1 MQTVGFIGLGAMGAP
16 MAWNLH
22 KAGLDLA
29 VWNRSES
36 RTREFANA
44 GMQVADSPAALAAG
58 RDAIVIMVSDPAA
71 LDAVL
76 HGANGLLAGLQPDA
90 LVVNMSTVSHAATL
104 AARDAVTGKGA
115 RFVDAP
121 VSGTVKPAEDG
132 TLVVLA
138 GGADAD
144 LQAAKPLLNAM
155 GKKTVHC
162 GDVGQGTRMKLVI
175 NLMLGGMMELLA
187 EGLQLGRHGDLDPEL
202 VLDAIANGP
211 LGAPLYGMKGRMML
225 DGKFDKQFPIDL
237 LFKDMNL
244 VLEEAGIHRLP
255 VHAGAAVRE
264 RLSEAR
270 AAGLGDLDMAAL
282 YTLFATR

>member
-22 KAGLDLA
+22 KAGFDLA

-36 RTREFANA
+36 RTRDFADA

-71 LDAVL
+71 LEAVL
-76 HGANGLLAGLQPDA
+76 HGADGLLTGLQPDT

-104 AARDAVTGKGA
+104 AARAAVAEKGA
-115 RFVDAP
+115 HFVDAP
-121 VSGTVKPAEDG
+121 VSGTVKPAVDG

-138 GGADAD
+138 GAEDD
-144 LQAAKPLLNAM
+144 TLAAAQPLLDAM

-162 GDVGQGTRMKLVI
+162 GGVGQGTRMKLVI

-187 EGLQLGRHGDLDPEL
+187 EGLQLGKHGGLDPEL

-225 DGKFDKQFPIDL
+225 DGKFDKQFPVDL

-244 VLEEAGIHRLP
+244 VLEEAGLQRLP
-255 VHAGAAVRE
+255 VHAAAAVRE
-264 RLSEAR
+264 RLTEAR
-270 AAGLGDLDMAAL
+270 AAGYGELDMAAL
-282 YTLFATR
+282 YKLMDV

>member
-1 MQTVGFIGLGAMGAP
+1 MSMQVGFIGLGAMGAP
-16 MAWNLH
+16 MARNLH
-22 KAGLDLA
+22 LA
-29 VWNRSES
+29 NYSLSVWNRSKQRS
-36 RTREFANA
+36 AAFADD
-44 GMQVADSPAALAAG
+44 GIPVADSPRQLAAG
-58 RDAIVIMVSDPAA
+58 CDAIVIMVSDPAA
-71 LDAVL
+71 LEAVL
-76 HGANGLLAGLQPDA
+76 HGDSGLLAGLRPET
-90 LVVNMSTVSHAATL
+90 LVINMSTVSHAATIT
-104 AARDAVTGKGA
+104 ARDAIQARGG

-132 TLVVLA
+132 TLVILA
-138 GGADAD
+138 GADAD
-144 LQAAKPLLNAM
+144 DLASAQPLLDAM
-155 GKKTVHC
+155 GKKTVLC
-162 GDVGQGTRMKLVI
+162 GEVGQGTRMKLVI

-187 EGLQLGRHGDLDPEL
+187 EGLSLGRRGRLDPEL

-244 VLEEAGIHRLP
+244 VLEEAGLQQVPIHS
-255 VHAGAAVRE
+255 GAAVRE

-282 YTLFATR
+282 YKAMDR